1 MKRVTYIS
9 NFTDRM
15 KFEDVE
21 QIGEISVR
29 NNTRDDLS
37 GVLFCYRNVFYQ
49 VLEGPE
55 DKVDATLGRIKL
67 DDRHG
72 NVFILNVE
80 QDIQERLYPD
90 WRMKTVVLDD
100 NQDYLVRPIKMMLG
114 SIARNHRWL
123 EKYAPQTVL
132 KAIQNGE
139 DPTRL
144 PPRQQDALILFADI
158 VGFTTFS
165 EFMPPAEITSL
176 LDQYYELMNRALVRH
191 GEIMKMTGDGL
202 AAYFPIEKIPAV
214 VEACIQV
221 QRDLDR
227 LRSRQGKNSA
237 AGHLYTGIGLASGKV
252 IATTVGSDLRRDYT
266 LFGDSVNVASRVE
279 GITRKVK
286 RSLLFTDSVA
296 RQIEG
301 RPGLSRIARYNPKGK
316 SEYIDLYTMD
326 LPELVLPARDEIIA
340 GIRSLQKTSTNGK
353 KQLVAA
359 AARQ

>member
-15 KFEDVE
+15 SFEDVE

-55 DKVDATLGRIKL
+55 EKADATLERIKR
-67 DDRHG
+67 DERHA

-80 QDIQERLYPD
+80 QDIKERLYPD
-90 WRMKTVVLDD
+90 WKMKTVVLDD
-100 NQDYLVRPIKMMLG
+100 NQDYLVRPIKMMLD

-123 EKYAPQTVL
+123 EKYSPQTIL

-176 LDQYYELMNRALVRH
+176 LDQYYELMNRALLRH

-202 AAYFPIEKIPAV
+202 AAHFSIEKIPAV
-214 VEACIQV
+214 IEACIQM
-221 QRDLDR
+221 QRDLER
-227 LRSRQGKNSA
+227 LRTRQGNRSA
-237 AGHLYTGIGLASGKV
+237 LGHLYTGIGLASGKV
-252 IATTVGSDLRRDYT
+252 IATNVGSDLRRDYT

-286 RSLLFTDSVA
+286 RGLLFTDTVA
-296 RQIEG
+296 SRIEG
-301 RPGLSRIARYNPKGK
+301 RPALSRIARYNPKGK
-316 SEYIDLYTMD
+316 SEYIDLYTID
-326 LPELVLPARDEIIA
+326 LPELKLPPRDQIIA
-340 GIRSLQKTSTNGK
+340 GIRSLQAAHPNGT
-353 KQLVAA
+353 KQLVAGVVS
-359 AARQ
+359 